1 MCPWQLGHGPLVTI
15 TFGDHSET
23 LKPMNQLRYTLLS
36 SVVIAGTAMAQWANP
51 RPALIQLEPAEKA
64 TRTQVLPAEPEIDL
78 RAGGDVVWSEDFA
91 NGLAG
96 NNGVGPWTTSGA
108 NGDIWRRK
116 LTGPLG
122 GYTATTE
129 RIQSATVANGYMLFN
144 SDSAN
149 SSWVGNT
156 PTPLP
161 TANFLNWEGSLVSP
175 VLDLSST
182 PFVEITFQQ
191 RLRFCCGS
199 SPHRLEVSTDGGT
212 TWPFSYPTAVTAVTN
227 TLTPTQTIKINLVEA
242 ISADPSNV
250 RIRFRHSGEAGTS
263 HYQWQIDDVSIVELY
278 QYDLRLT
285 NSALTSWDPVT
296 ATTYDGL
303 RYSIYHNSQLR
314 PIGLNMNVLN
324 NGSEVDED
332 AVANFTVQLQ
342 GGAVVL
348 DQDQPQP
355 SWAPGEQRTIVVDPP
370 FTPSAQVGQYDVT
383 FSVSSAEEDQTPN
396 DNSGSSSFRVS
407 DVTYARDNGSVASVQ
422 NSGGGPLIMAN
433 GFYVENSTM
442 LYGITVALG
451 TGSEIGA
458 LVQGELRADNLDDV
472 IATTEEKFITNA
484 MLTPIGGSNFVN
496 LVFNPPVQLQA
507 GIDYMA
513 AVQVFGDVRIGRGGV
528 SEPQSSF
535 LYFEGQA
542 GLNWYFTTT
551 TPIVRMNFDQSVGID
566 ELDASNTFGLGQNM
580 PNPANGTTTIPY
592 ELKEAGVVSFQ
603 MHDVTGKLVMEEF
616 MGSRAPGVYRF
627 DIGTEHLRDGVYFY
641 TMTVGEARMSKRMIV
656 VR

>member
-1 MCPWQLGHGPLVTI
+1 
-15 TFGDHSET
+15 
-23 LKPMNQLRYTLLS
+23 MNQLRYTLLS
-36 SVVIAGTAMAQWANP
+36 SVVIAGTAFGQWANP
-51 RPALIQLEPAEKA
+51 RPALMQLEPAEK
-64 TRTQVLPAEPEIDL
+64 TSRSHILPADPATDL
-78 RAGGDVVWSEDFA
+78 RAGGDIVWSEDFA

-96 NNGVGPWTTSGA
+96 NNGVGPWTTSGP
-108 NGDIWRRK
+108 NGDIWKRK

-122 GYTATTE
+122 GFTATTE
-129 RIQSATVANGYMLFN
+129 RIQSTTVANGYMLFN
-144 SDSAN
+144 ADSAN

-161 TANFLNWEGSLVSP
+161 VANFANWEGSLVSP
-175 VLDLSST
+175 VLDLSGT

-191 RLRFCCGS
+191 RLRFCCGD
-199 SPHRLEVSTDGGT
+199 SPHLLEVSTDGGT
-212 TWPFSYPTAVTAVTN
+212 TWPFSYPTAVTAVVN

-242 ISADPSNV
+242 IAADPSNV
-250 RIRFRHSGEAGTS
+250 RLRFRHAADAGTS
-263 HYQWQIDDVSIVELY
+263 HYQWQIDDVSIVELF
-278 QYDLRLT
+278 QYDLRVT

-296 ATTYDGL
+296 AASYDAL
-303 RYSIYHNSQLR
+303 RYTVYHNSQLR
-314 PIGLNMNVLN
+314 PVGLNMDVLN
-324 NGSEVDED
+324 NGSEVDND
-332 AVANFTVQLQ
+332 AVANFTVELQ
-342 GGAVVL
+342 GGATVL
-348 DQDQPQP
+348 DQDQPQAT
-355 SWAPGEQRTIVVDPP
+355 WAPGEQRNIVVDPP
-370 FTPSAQVGQYDVT
+370 FTPPAQVGQYNVS
-383 FSVSSAEEDQTPN
+383 FSVSSTEEDQTPA
-396 DNSGSSSFRVS
+396 DNVGSASFRVS

-433 GFYVENSTM
+433 AFYVANTTQ

-472 IATTEEKFITNA
+472 IATTEEQFITA
-484 MLTPIGGSNFVN
+484 GMLTPIGGSNFLT
-496 LVFNPPVQLQA
+496 LVFNPPVPLTA

-513 AVQVFGDVRIGRGGV
+513 AVQVFGDVRIGRNGV

-535 LYFEGQA
+535 LYFDGQA
-542 GLNWYFTTT
+542 GLDWYFTTT

-566 ELDASNTFGLGQNM
+566 ELDATNTFGLGQNM

-616 MGSRAPGVYRF
+616 MGSRGAGVYRF

-641 TMTVGEARMSKRMIV
+641 TMTVGEARATKRMIV